1 MSMRKT
7 VVAAGGVLALAAL
20 VVVIVIHRGVAT
32 PTRLPEDAMPG
43 RLLVGFQDDP
53 SLRWAKDRMLML
65 ARAQHAG
72 ATVIRTTIDWAQAAP
87 RRPARPADAFDPAY
101 RLDDVDELTRNAQ
114 RLGVELL
121 ISIWGTP
128 GWANGGKK
136 PNHAPSDAND
146 LEDFAHA
153 LADRYSGRHPGYPAV
168 RLFSVWNEP
177 NIEQFLAP
185 QFDSHGRSISPAIYA
200 RLANAVYAG
209 VKDANPDALVAI
221 GETSAYGRDAPSRD
235 RIQDSHSPAR
245 FARLLAEAKPRIRF
259 DAWAQHPYPP
269 RPSLAPSA
277 EVRWP
282 RVGLSNLKRFGRA
295 LDAWFNRSGIPFWIT
310 EYGLETRP
318 ADPHGIP
325 QALQARYGPDAL
337 RMASAL
343 PRVRLFVWFVFHDRS
358 ETPWQSGLIAAG
370 GRPKPALAAFSRA
383 AHRLDVREPL
393 VAEGAGRVYVPALE
407 LAYRAP
413 AGSSI
418 QIQGLRTYSF
428 SVHLRRDGWLNVP
441 LTGAR
446 GPLIAFRADD
456 GHGNYVWRFVRR
468 RE

>member
-7 VVAAGGVLALAAL
+7 VVAAGVALALAAV
-20 VVVIVIHRGVAT
+20 VVVIVIRPGSAT
-32 PTRLPEDAMPG
+32 PPRLPEDAMPG

-65 ARAQHAG
+65 AKAQQAG
-72 ATVIRTTIDWAQAAP
+72 ATVIRTTVDWAQAAP

-114 RLGVELL
+114 RLGIELL

-128 GWANGGKK
+128 GWANGGEE
-136 PNHAPSDAND
+136 PNHAPSDAHD

-177 NIEQFLAP
+177 NLEQFLAP
-185 QFDSHGRSISPAIYA
+185 QFDSHGRSISPATYA
-200 RLANAVYAG
+200 RLASAMYEG
-209 VKDANPDALVAI
+209 VKAANPDALVAI
-221 GETSAYGRDAPSRD
+221 GETSAHGRDAPSRD
-235 RIQDSHSPAR
+235 RIQDSHSPVR
-245 FARLLAEAKPRIRF
+245 FARLLAEAKPQVKF

-269 RPSLAPSA
+269 QPNLSPRA
-277 EVRWP
+277 EVHWP
-282 RVGLSNLKRFGRA
+282 RVGLSNLERFGRG
-295 LDAWFNRSGIPFWIT
+295 LDAWFKRPGIPFWIT

-325 QALQARYGPDAL
+325 QDLQARYGRDAL

-343 PRVRLFVWFVFHDRS
+343 PRVRMFVWFVFHDRS
-358 ETPWQSGLIAAG
+358 ETPWQSGLIARD
-370 GRPKPALAAFSRA
+370 GRPKPALAAFSHTAR
-383 AHRLDVREPL
+383 RLSVREPL
-393 VAEGAGRVYVPALE
+393 VADGDGRVYVPALE

-441 LTGAR
+441 LTGSR

-456 GHGNYVWRFVRR
+456 GHGNYIWRYVRR